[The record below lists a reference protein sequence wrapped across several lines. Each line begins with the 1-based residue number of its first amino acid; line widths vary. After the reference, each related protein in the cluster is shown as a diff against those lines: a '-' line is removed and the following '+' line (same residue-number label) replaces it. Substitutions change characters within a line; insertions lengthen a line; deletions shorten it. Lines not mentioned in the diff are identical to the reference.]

1 MRLGVLGGTF
11 DPVHVGHV
19 AAGVSARH
27 VLGLDKV
34 LYVVANSPWQKADR
48 AITPAA
54 DRLAMVEAAVEGIEG
69 LQASG
74 LEIDRG
80 GTTFTVDTLH
90 TLARTHPQAE
100 LFLIVGTDVADD
112 LHTWERV
119 DEVRKL
125 ATLAVVS
132 RPGAPRTDLPGW
144 RVAMVDMPLL
154 DVSSTD
160 LRRWVAEGRPVDG
173 LVPPGAVRFLRDRGL
188 YAGNR

>member
-1 MRLGVLGGTF
+1 
-11 DPVHVGHV
+11 V